1 MIELTLTDRI
11 KHRAFCPQRLVRMSR
26 CFKHVT
32 IPEMNEIVL
41 QKTAFCEC
49 AGELSLALDRA
60 QNLPLCVKDRVCSWT
75 VFCLEATLQ
84 SPLLLANIS
93 LSCPVWNTPVTSKSA
108 SYSLL
113 LCLFV
118 LSLLLCWK
126 AGKWNPLHV
135 SFSFFKFTRRKIYSV
150 QYCCCGVFF
159 PICNFCFVFLS
170 IMYVYVFKWRI
181 SLKAFSHLAYVL
193 SNTILSHFCL

>member
-1 MIELTLTDRI
+1 MW
-11 KHRAFCPQRLVRMSR
+11 
-26 CFKHVT
+26 
-32 IPEMNEIVL
+32 
-41 QKTAFCEC
+41 
-49 AGELSLALDRA
+49 LSLKWMRLFCKKLLSVSVLESSALRWTE
-60 QNLPLCVKDRVCSWT
+60 PRICHSVWKTVHSWT
-75 VFCLEATLQ
+75 VFWLEATLQ